1 MKELFYS
8 DIEDLCLDVSEV
20 HDKLC
25 ENNDFVDVTI
35 VAKYE
40 VAKQIISELVYYD
53 YDLCNI
59 KLENPDIDY
68 YDDEFYISINSDN
81 EIWCEKA
88 KDKDGNYLIDE
99 CDIALIHEDCN
110 SKLVSKLRSDY
121 EPMIFVLSDDCD
133 EDMNHCSNC
142 ENKEKCDSENDGCLT
157 VGIPVIM
164 KHDEDDNTKWFSFH
178 KDEDGKSIDISL
190 HVTDNIK
197 QDELKYIFDNLI
209 YI

>member
-40 VAKQIISELVYYD
+40 VVKQIISELVYYD

-99 CDIALIHEDCN
+99 CNIALIHEDCN